1 MTYRFLGTYAEIGN
15 LRMER
20 FGERV
25 EMPKA
30 EAEAAVRDRDAAL
43 IPDDAFAKLGITDAE
58 LLQHYTVGLHS
69 LAPADFIKKRDAAW
83 AALRAY
89 RDKLQNTAATAA
101 KE

>member
-25 EMPKA
+25 EMPQA

-43 IPDDAFAKLGITDAE
+43 LPDAAFQKLGITDAE
-58 LLQHYTVGLHS
+58 LLQHYAVGLHS
-69 LAPADFIKKRDAAW
+69 LAPAEFIKKRDSAW
-83 AALRAY
+83 SALHAY
-89 RDKLQNTAATAA
+89 RAKLQTAATAA